1 MQNLRILA
9 ARAHGHIA
17 AARRSAARRR
27 GAGVRF
33 TVAAAFAGLV
43 AAACGESPLANRAP
57 VVTDELSGAEV
68 FVGDSLTV
76 DLAGHFE
83 DPDGDALR
91 YEAESSPPE
100 EAGVAVAGSVLTVT
114 VLTWGEAVVTVT
126 ARDPEGLAAD
136 QALIMTAA
144 PVLRR
149 LPKIGFGREYSPA
162 WSPDG
167 ARIAFGSVN
176 SLNELDPE
184 IYVVDTDG
192 SNMERLTNNIGFD
205 MEPAWSPDG
214 ARIAFMSTRD
224 GSWEIYVMN
233 ADGSDVEPL
242 TNNGGGN
249 PAWSPDGA
257 RIAFASTSD
266 GSAEIYVMNADGSD
280 VERLTNNSAAD
291 WSPAWSPDGA
301 RIAFASD
308 RDTNGKWREIYVM
321 NADGGD
327 VERLTDSDVYG
338 AWSPAWSPGGTEI
351 AFERDRA
358 IYVAHIA
365 VR

>member
-1 MQNLRILA
+1 M
-9 ARAHGHIA
+9 
-17 AARRSAARRR
+17 
-27 GAGVRF
+27 
-33 TVAAAFAGLV
+33 AAAFAGLV

-249 PAWSPDGA
+249 FYPAWSLDGARIAFTSTRDGSWEIYVMDADGSDVERLTNNGGGNPAWSPDGA

-291 WSPAWSPDGA
+291 WSPAWSP
-301 RIAFASD
+301 
-308 RDTNGKWREIYVM
+308 
-321 NADGGD
+321 
-327 VERLTDSDVYG
+327 
-338 AWSPAWSPGGTEI
+338 GGTEI